1 MSQDWTA
8 LGRAIADRL
17 EDQGMT
23 MTDLANKSGV
33 SLTTVRELVHV
44 LNTRKRNP
52 RTLVALS
59 EALAWPA
66 DHLAKV
72 LRSQAGTSDAPKSE
86 MDALREELRELRDRV
101 TALEHAQR

>member
-8 LGRAIADRL
+8 LGRAITDRL
-17 EDQGMT
+17 EEQGMT

-52 RTLVALS
+52 RTLAALS
-59 EALAWPA
+59 EALSWPS
-66 DHLAKV
+66 DHLTKV
-72 LRSQAGTSDAPKSE
+72 LRGQTNAAEAPKSE
-86 MDALREELRELRDRV
+86 ITALREEVRELRNRV
-101 TALEHAQR
+101 TALEQAGR

>member
-17 EDQGMT
+17 EDEGMT
-23 MTDLANKSGV
+23 MTDLANKSNV

-52 RTLVALS
+52 RTLAALS
-59 EALAWPA
+59 EALNWPS
-66 DHLAKV
+66 DHRTKV
-72 LRSQAGTSDAPKSE
+72 LRGSAGTTDAPRSE
-86 MDALREELRELRDRV
+86 IDALRQELQELRDRV
-101 TALEHAQR
+101 TALEQAQS

>member
-17 EDQGMT
+17 QDQGMT

-52 RTLVALS
+52 RTLTALS
-59 EALAWPA
+59 EALAWPG

-86 MDALREELRELRDRV
+86 IDALREELRELRDRV